1 MTLFIMHVMNVIVV
15 VSIMNMIVHDICGIS
30 NDDDV

>member
-1 MTLFIMHVMNVIVV
+1 VILFIMHVMNAMV